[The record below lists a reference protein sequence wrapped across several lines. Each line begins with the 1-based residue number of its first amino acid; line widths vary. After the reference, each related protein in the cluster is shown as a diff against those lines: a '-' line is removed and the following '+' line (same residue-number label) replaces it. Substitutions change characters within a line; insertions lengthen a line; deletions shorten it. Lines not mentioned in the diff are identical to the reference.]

1 MTINHLVKRFTGF
14 NCCHFL
20 ILILLLFSVFV
31 QTEAKA
37 TDDIGNVYAIKAGNI
52 ITVTNGIIK
61 DGTIIIRDGI
71 IEAVGKNINI
81 PVEAEVIEADTMTV
95 FPGFIDAFSAVG
107 IKQEKQKPTTPS
119 SGRTS
124 RSSSSTPSN
133 PLTPE
138 KLAADMLNPK
148 DSKIKLLREIGVTTI
163 LSAPSRGIFIGQSA
177 LINLAGDKPEE
188 MLLKSPVA
196 MHIGY
201 SRSRTYPSTLMGVIA
216 FQRQTFFDA
225 KHHQFLWQRYA
236 KQKRGWRRPKPNK
249 SLQALSPVLA
259 GKMPVILSA
268 NRENEIKRAL
278 KLTDEFKLNY
288 MICGVTEGWRVANL
302 LKTQNKPVILSV
314 NFPKP
319 DKVTGYPFKLKIEGP
334 KKEKKKEEVKEELK
348 KKKKVDSK
356 PEDKEKT
363 KATDEQ
369 KKKEKSKSEEK
380 KGETK
385 KANEKKK
392 KDDPEK
398 IELYANA
405 GKLHQAGVKFAFTSG
420 GMKKLT
426 DYIKNVAKTV
436 KHGLPKEEALKALTI
451 NPAEIFGVADQVGS
465 IEDGKIANL
474 VVATGCIFDEK
485 TSLRYIFVDGKK
497 FEIKKKEK
505 PKKNSD
511 GGKATVNVTGTWDVT
526 VDSPQGE
533 VGVTLVLKQSGSD
546 VSGEFK
552 NEFGITDVY
561 DASVSGNKIQFSV
574 KLPIANPPVEI
585 VFEGTVAG
593 NSVDGSIDLGEMGTA
608 EWSGTKPGFF
618 NATIQK

>member
-20 ILILLLFSVFV
+20 ILILLLFSIFV

-95 FPGFIDAFSAVG
+95 FPGFVDAFSSVA
-107 IKQEKQKPTTPS
+107 IKKEKQQ
-119 SGRTS
+119 TS
-124 RSSSSTPSN
+124 PQASTRSTRGSSSAPIK

-138 KLAADMLNPK
+138 KLAADILNPK
-148 DSKIKLLREIGVTTI
+148 DSKIKTLREIGVTTI
-163 LSAPSRGIFIGQSA
+163 LSTPSRGIFIGQSA

-225 KHHQFLWQRYA
+225 KHHQFLWNRYA

-249 SLQALSPVLA
+249 SLEALSPVMT

-288 MICGVTEGWRVANL
+288 MICGATEGWRVANL

-319 DKVTGYPFKLKIEGP
+319 DKVTGYPFQLKIEGP
-334 KKEKKKEEVKEELK
+334 EKVKDEKKKGVKEKLK
-348 KKKKVDSK
+348 KKKKADPKS
-356 PEDKEKT
+356 EDNVKT
-363 KATDEQ
+363 TTTDEQ
-369 KKKEKSKSEEK
+369 EK
-380 KGETK
+380 KPKSGKKGDTK
-385 KANEKKK
+385 KADDKKK

-405 GKLHQAGVKFAFTSG
+405 GKLHKAGVKFAFTSG
-420 GMKKLT
+420 GMKKPA
-426 DYIKNVAKTV
+426 DYIKNVTKTV

-451 NPAEIFGVADQVGS
+451 NPAEIFGVADQIGS

-511 GGKATVNVTGTWDVT
+511 GGKATVNVTGSWDVT
-526 VDSPQGE
+526 VNSPQG
-533 VGVTLVLKQSGSD
+533 VIAVTLVLKQNGSE
-546 VSGEFK
+546 VSGNFESK
-552 NEFGITDVY
+552 FGITEVY
-561 DASVSGNKIQFSV
+561 DASASGNKIQFSV
-574 KLPIANPPVEI
+574 KLPITNPPVEI
-585 VFEGTVAG
+585 VFEGTVVG
-593 NSVDGSIDLGEMGTA
+593 NSVDGTIDLGEMGTA

-618 NATIQK
+618 SATIK